1 MPATLAAHGL
11 KRDVVMSERMT
22 VLVSGGAGYI
32 GSHMVLALLDAGHT
46 PVIIDDFSTGHEK
59 LVPSSVPLF
68 LGNVGDSALVAEI
81 CDSHKID
88 AVAHFA
94 ASIVVPESVTDPL
107 KYYVNNTVNTTR
119 FIAACLDA
127 GIKRFVFSSTA
138 AVYGNQ
144 DVSPINEGANTQPE
158 NPYGSSKLM
167 SEMVLR
173 DSAAATDLSYVILRY
188 FNVAGADPKGR
199 SGQLSQPAT
208 HLIKIAVEAAIGKR
222 AAIQVYGT
230 DYPTPD
236 GTCIRDYIH
245 VVDLA
250 KAHVLALNRQFEEK
264 NTENYEVFNIGTGKG
279 SSVLEVVDAFE
290 KATGVNLNYC
300 FTDRRDGDIVSA
312 YADTTKANKIL
323 GWKAQLS
330 TEDALISAWNW
341 EKSLRK

>member
-1 MPATLAAHGL
+1 MPATLVVYRL
-11 KRDVVMSERMT
+11 KRDVAMSERMT
-22 VLVSGGAGYI
+22 VLVTGGAGYI

-59 LVPSSVPLF
+59 LVSSSVPLF
-68 LGNVGDSALVAEI
+68 RGNVGDTAMVAEV
-81 CDSHKID
+81 CDNHKID

-94 ASIVVPESVTDPL
+94 ASIVVPESVANPL
-107 KYYVNNTVNTTR
+107 KYYMNNTVNTTR
-119 FIAACLDA
+119 FIAACVDA

-144 DVSPINEGANTQPE
+144 DVTPINEDAITQPE

-173 DSAAATDLSYVILRY
+173 ESAMATGLSYVILRY
-188 FNVAGADPKGR
+188 FNVAGADPQGR

-222 AAIQVYGT
+222 PAMQLYGI

-245 VVDLA
+245 VSDLIA
-250 KAHVLALNRQFEEK
+250 AHMAALAHLQKGGASLLANCG
-264 NTENYEVFNIGTGKG
+264 YGHG
-279 SSVLEVVDAFE
+279 SSVRDVLDVVASVAGQPLDVTDAP
-290 KATGVNLNYC
+290 
-300 FTDRRDGDIVSA
+300 RRPGDAAALVADSTRLRSAFGWAPRYDDLRQIVS
-312 YADTTKANKIL
+312 
-323 GWKAQLS
+323 
-330 TEDALISAWNW
+330 DALAW
-341 EKSLRK
+341 ERKNS

>member
-1 MPATLAAHGL
+1 MF
-11 KRDVVMSERMT
+11 ERMT
-22 VLVSGGAGYI
+22 VLVTGGAGYI
-32 GSHMVLALLDAGHT
+32 GSHMVLALLDAGHR

-59 LVPSSVPLF
+59 LVPSGVALF
-68 LGNVGDSALVAEI
+68 RGNVGDSALVAEI

-138 AVYGNQ
+138 A
-144 DVSPINEGANTQPE
+144 
-158 NPYGSSKLM
+158 
-167 SEMVLR
+167 
-173 DSAAATDLSYVILRY
+173 TDLSYVILRY
-188 FNVAGADPKGR
+188 FNVAGADPQER

-222 AAIQVYGT
+222 AAMQVYGT

-245 VVDLA
+245 VSDLIA
-250 KAHVLALNRQFEEK
+250 AHMAALSYLQKGGASLLANCGYGHGASVRDVLDVVASVAGKPLDVTDAPRRPGDAAVLVADSTKLRSALGWAPRFDDLRQ
-264 NTENYEVFNIGTGKG
+264 
-279 SSVLEVVDAFE
+279 
-290 KATGVNLNYC
+290 
-300 FTDRRDGDIVSA
+300 IVS
-312 YADTTKANKIL
+312 
-323 GWKAQLS
+323 
-330 TEDALISAWNW
+330 DALAWERNN
-341 EKSLRK
+341 S

>member
-1 MPATLAAHGL
+1 MF
-11 KRDVVMSERMT
+11 ERMT
-22 VLVSGGAGYI
+22 VLVTGGAGYI
-32 GSHMVLALLDAGHT
+32 GSHMVLALLDAGHR

-59 LVPSSVPLF
+59 LVPSGVPLF
-68 LGNVGDSALVAEI
+68 RGNVGDSARVAEI

-188 FNVAGADPKGR
+188 FNVAGADPQGR

-222 AAIQVYGT
+222 AAMQVYGT

-245 VVDLA
+245 VSDLIA
-250 KAHVLALNRQFEEK
+250 AHMAALSYLQKGGASLLANCGYGHGASVRDVLDVVASVAGKPLDVTDAPRRPGDAAVLVADSTKLRSALGWAPRYDDLRQ
-264 NTENYEVFNIGTGKG
+264 
-279 SSVLEVVDAFE
+279 
-290 KATGVNLNYC
+290 
-300 FTDRRDGDIVSA
+300 IVS
-312 YADTTKANKIL
+312 
-323 GWKAQLS
+323 
-330 TEDALISAWNW
+330 DALAWERSN
-341 EKSLRK
+341 S

>member
-1 MPATLAAHGL
+1 MP
-11 KRDVVMSERMT
+11 ERMT

-46 PVIIDDFSTGHEK
+46 PVIIDDFTTGHKK
-59 LVPSSVPLF
+59 LVPSGVPLF
-68 LGNVGDSALVAEI
+68 YGNVGDSALVAEI
-81 CDSHKID
+81 CDSHRID

-94 ASIVVPESVTDPL
+94 ASIVVPESVANPL
-107 KYYVNNTVNTTR
+107 KYYLNNTVNTTR
-119 FIAACLDA
+119 FIANCVDA

-144 DVSPINEGANTQPE
+144 DVTPIHEDVNAHPE

-167 SEMVLR
+167 SEVVLR
-173 DSAAATDLSYVILRY
+173 DSAVASDLSFVILRY

-208 HLIKIAVEAAIGKR
+208 HLIKIAVEAATGKR

-245 VVDLA
+245 VSDLVA
-250 KAHVLALNRQFEEK
+250 AHMAALSHLQRGGVSLLANCGYGHGASVRDVLDVVASVAGRPLDITDALRRPGDTAILVADSTRLRSALGWAPRFDDLRQ
-264 NTENYEVFNIGTGKG
+264 
-279 SSVLEVVDAFE
+279 
-290 KATGVNLNYC
+290 
-300 FTDRRDGDIVSA
+300 IVS
-312 YADTTKANKIL
+312 
-323 GWKAQLS
+323 
-330 TEDALISAWNW
+330 DALAWECNIS
-341 EKSLRK
+341 

>member
-1 MPATLAAHGL
+1 MLAMLAAHRL
-11 KRDVVMSERMT
+11 KRDVAMSERMR

-32 GSHMVLALLDAGHT
+32 GSHMVLALLDAGQA

-59 LVPSSVPLF
+59 LVPSGVPLF
-68 LGNVGDSALVAEI
+68 RGNVGDSALVAEI

-94 ASIVVPESVTDPL
+94 ASIVVSESVADPL
-107 KYYVNNTVNTTR
+107 KYYLNNTVNTTR
-119 FIAACLDA
+119 FIAACVDA

-144 DVSPINEGANTQPE
+144 EITPINEDAITLPE

-173 DSAAATDLSYVILRY
+173 DSAMATDLSYVILRY
-188 FNVAGADPKGR
+188 FNVAGADPQGR

-208 HLIKIAVEAAIGKR
+208 HLIKIAVEAAVGKR
-222 AAIQVYGT
+222 AAMQLYGT

-245 VVDLA
+245 VSDLIA
-250 KAHVLALNRQFEEK
+250 AHMAALAYLQDGGASLLANCGYGHGASVRD
-264 NTENYEVFNIGTGKG
+264 
-279 SSVLEVVDAFE
+279 VLEVVASLAGKPLDVSDAP
-290 KATGVNLNYC
+290 
-300 FTDRRDGDIVSA
+300 RRPGDAAVLVADSTKLRSALGWAPRYDDLRQIVS
-312 YADTTKANKIL
+312 
-323 GWKAQLS
+323 
-330 TEDALISAWNW
+330 DALAWERN
-341 EKSLRK
+341 KS

>member
-1 MPATLAAHGL
+1 MPATLVAHGL

-59 LVPSSVPLF
+59 LVPSGVSLF
-68 LGNVGDSALVAEI
+68 RGNAGDSALVAEI

-88 AVAHFA
+88 TVAHFA
-94 ASIVVPESVTDPL
+94 ASIVVPESVVNPL
-107 KYYVNNTVNTTR
+107 KYYLNNTVNTTR
-119 FIAACLDA
+119 FIAACVNA

-144 DVSPINEGANTQPE
+144 DVTPIHEDANTQPE

-173 DSAAATDLSYVILRY
+173 DSAAASDLSYVILRY
-188 FNVAGADPKGR
+188 FNVAGADSKRR

-208 HLIKIAVEAAIGKR
+208 HLIKIAVEAAVGKR
-222 AAIQVYGT
+222 SAIQVYGT

-245 VVDLA
+245 VSDLIA
-250 KAHVLALNRQFEEK
+250 AHMAALIYLQKGGAPMLANCG
-264 NTENYEVFNIGTGKG
+264 YGHG
-279 SSVLEVVDAFE
+279 SSVRDVLDVVASVAGRPLDVTDAP
-290 KATGVNLNYC
+290 
-300 FTDRRDGDIVSA
+300 RRPGDAAVLVANSAKLRSALGWTPRFDDLRQIVS
-312 YADTTKANKIL
+312 
-323 GWKAQLS
+323 
-330 TEDALISAWNW
+330 DALAWEVNN
-341 EKSLRK
+341 S